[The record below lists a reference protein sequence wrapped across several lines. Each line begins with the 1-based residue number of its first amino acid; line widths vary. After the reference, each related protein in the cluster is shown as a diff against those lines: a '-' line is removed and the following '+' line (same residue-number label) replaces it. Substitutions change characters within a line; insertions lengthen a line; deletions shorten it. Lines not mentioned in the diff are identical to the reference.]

1 MTERNVDIYVKVNKL
16 SVNLV
21 TVKKATFHF
30 VVKVVLLDVT

>member
-1 MTERNVDIYVKVNKL
+1 MTERNVDIYVKL

-21 TVKKATFHF
+21 TVRKPSFNF